1 MELGIVSI
9 GSSSS
14 GNSYI
19 VTNGRTRILLDTG
32 LSCKKIRG
40 GLAIHGIPE
49 DAVSGILIT
58 HEHIDHVNSIRATT
72 KALANAHV
80 FASRGTIAGCDKF
93 QYVPNDRLHA
103 IAAQDERMIGDIR
116 VKAFRLSHDAN
127 EPIGYSFRSGDTKL
141 TVVTDTGIVTDEI
154 FEEIKN
160 SDILVLESNHEVS
173 MLEMGPYPYSV
184 KRRILSDHGHLS
196 NVTAGETLARMLD
209 QRASMNLRQPPQ
221 ILLAHLSFNNN
232 APSVADVTV
241 KNILADCGF
250 NHGHDYIM
258 DIADKDIV
266 SDVIRLPEEE

>member
-1 MELGIVSI
+1 MDLGIISI

-19 VTNGRTRILLDTG
+19 VTNGRTRILLDVG

-40 GLAIHGIPE
+40 GLAMHGISE
-49 DAVSGILIT
+49 DSVGGILIT
-58 HEHIDHVNSIRATT
+58 HEHIDHVNSIRATS

-80 FASRGTIAGCDKF
+80 FASRGTISNCDKF

-116 VKAFRLSHDAN
+116 VKAFRLSHDAS
-127 EPIGYSFRSGDTKL
+127 EPIGFSFTSGNTKL
-141 TVVTDTGIVTDEI
+141 TVVTDTGVVTDEI

-196 NVTAGETLARMLD
+196 NVTAGETLVRMLD
-209 QRASMNLRQPPQ
+209 KRASMDLKMPPQ
-221 ILLAHLSFNNN
+221 ILLGHLSFNNN
-232 APSVADVTV
+232 APSIADLTV

-250 NHGHDYIM
+250 NHGRDYLM
-258 DIADKDIV
+258 DIAAKDVV

>member
-1 MELGIVSI
+1 MDLGIISI

-14 GNSYI
+14 GNSYVI
-19 VTNGRTRILLDTG
+19 TNGRTRIVLDVG
-32 LSCKKIRG
+32 LSCRKIRT
-40 GLAIHGIPE
+40 GLQQHGIAE
-49 DAVSGILIT
+49 EAVNGILIT

-72 KALANAHV
+72 RCLPNAHV
-80 FASRGTIAGCDKF
+80 FASRGTITSCDKF
-93 QYVPNDRLHA
+93 QYVPNERLHA

-116 VKAFRLSHDAN
+116 VKAFRLSHDAA
-127 EPIGYSFRSGDTKL
+127 EPIGYSFKSGNTKL

-154 FEEIKN
+154 FEEIKT

-184 KRRILSDHGHLS
+184 KRRILSNHGHLS
-196 NVTAGETLARMLD
+196 NVTAGETLAQMLD
-209 QRASMNLRQPPQ
+209 QRASLDLKTTPQ

-241 KNILADCGF
+241 KNILHDAGF
-250 NHGHDYIM
+250 VHGSDYLM
-258 DIADKDIV
+258 DIAAKDVV